1 MANQPIKADPTEAAL
16 SAIADAIN
24 ARDAETRN
32 VPPSEPQAPPAP
44 PVVADLF
51 HDQPDTADWSKDVPP
66 VKRAANDDRAAMGA
80 MLHALQNRTRR
91 TAYVV
96 AGVFAALWLI
106 GGGAVAYLYRG
117 EIATLLAEPG
127 AGLVPWL
134 AIGAGFLIPVF
145 FAYAIAHMLA
155 RAADLRLIAQT
166 MAEVAMR
173 LAEPEVAAKESVVT
187 VGHAI
192 RREVAAMGDGV
203 ERALARAAEL
213 EALVHNEVAALERAY
228 NDNEVRIRVLL
239 TELAAQRDQLVV
251 QAERVRTTISST
263 HQTIS
268 QDLNSIG
275 DVVAEKVNDVAQ
287 RITRTLT
294 EKGEHITLA
303 LGHAGDSM
311 IDALGERGGNLLDR
325 LESTSEKTSGA
336 IRLATDQ
343 LTGSLD
349 FKTDKVRTDFNEIA
363 TSVQQLMASRMEQA
377 AQNFAQHST
386 GMIDLMASRSQ
397 EMSEAIVH
405 AGSRTAQD
413 ITGRIDEIK
422 SSLQAAGETLVL

>member
-16 SAIADAIN
+16 SAIAEAIN

-32 VPPSEPQAPPAP
+32 VTPLEPPAP

-51 HDQPDTADWSKDVPP
+51 RDQPDTADWNNDVPP

-96 AGVFAALWLI
+96 ASRFAALWLV
-106 GGGAVAYLYRG
+106 GGGAIAYLYRG
-117 EIATLLAEPG
+117 QIATLLAEPG

-134 AIGAGFLIPVF
+134 AIGAGYLIPVF

-228 NDNEVRIRVLL
+228 NDN
-239 TELAAQRDQLVV
+239 
-251 QAERVRTTISST
+251 
-263 HQTIS
+263 
-268 QDLNSIG
+268 
-275 DVVAEKVNDVAQ
+275 
-287 RITRTLT
+287 
-294 EKGEHITLA
+294 
-303 LGHAGDSM
+303 
-311 IDALGERGGNLLDR
+311 
-325 LESTSEKTSGA
+325 
-336 IRLATDQ
+336 
-343 LTGSLD
+343 
-349 FKTDKVRTDFNEIA
+349 
-363 TSVQQLMASRMEQA
+363 
-377 AQNFAQHST
+377 
-386 GMIDLMASRSQ
+386 
-397 EMSEAIVH
+397 
-405 AGSRTAQD
+405 
-413 ITGRIDEIK
+413 
-422 SSLQAAGETLVL
+422 